1 MILLKIGII
10 ISQFCPLLQEK
21 TCELQ
26 KDINQAKNIHNTDG
40 NPIETMENLLVKNI
54 KEDKTIKNLNDKIE
68 NFKTIEQVII
78 PMVKK
83 DDRDKKCTQINKIA
97 DTAQLAK
104 NSLWQSFKEAFVG
117 QTFKDTNENIMNLKK
132 YYSCA

>member
-1 MILLKIGII
+1 MSKK
-10 ISQFCPLLQEK
+10 Q
-21 TCELQ
+21 Q
-26 KDINQAKNIHNTDG
+26 KVTEAA
-40 NPIETMENLLVKNI
+40 EVKNP
-54 KEDKTIKNLNDKIE
+54 EAE
-68 NFKTIEQVII
+68 QIEQVII